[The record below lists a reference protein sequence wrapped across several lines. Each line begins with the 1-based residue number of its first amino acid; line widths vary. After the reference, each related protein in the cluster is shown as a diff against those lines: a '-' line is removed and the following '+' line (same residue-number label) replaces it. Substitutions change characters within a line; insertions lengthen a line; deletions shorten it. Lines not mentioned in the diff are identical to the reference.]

1 MQVCYAL
8 GEGNREGCHLLFK
21 PAQDVHGTLLSRK
34 KDVDTCPLILQG
46 LEHKVNSHCTEVIVA
61 LKTPNTDKACK
72 KRSKIYDHAL
82 HSVTQITV
90 SSFRNKFYSLVT
102 YPSMAPT
109 CI

>member
-21 PAQDVHGTLLSRK
+21 PAQDVHGTSLSRK

-61 LKTPNTDKACK
+61 LKTPDKACK
-72 KRSKIYDHAL
+72 YWQSLQEVKQDLWPCTTLCYSDH
-82 HSVTQITV
+82 SE
-90 SSFRNKFYSLVT
+90 
-102 YPSMAPT
+102 
-109 CI
+109 